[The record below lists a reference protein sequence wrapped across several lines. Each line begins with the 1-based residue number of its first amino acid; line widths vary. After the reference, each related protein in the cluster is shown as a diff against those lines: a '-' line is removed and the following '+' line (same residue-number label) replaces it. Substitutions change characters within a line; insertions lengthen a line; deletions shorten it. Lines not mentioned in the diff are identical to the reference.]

1 MASVE
6 PPISRSNRALEWFFD
21 AQSATNV
28 ALTILDVSLSY
39 LRRCFGLDLLGTVR
53 DLCCSPDGRWIA
65 LGFSSGLTSVLDVR
79 GGLLR
84 SHRRAHTSEI
94 YQVQLHACDFI
105 LYDYPESDWLELITW
120 CDSASPWRQHKG
132 DEVNVAPMPTSLTR
146 SACTIK
152 TACQHRTP
160 RLHWGERKHYTS
172 NNINRKWS
180 RCFQGSSENDVSWSF
195 DETVRPSLLII
206 IIRII
211 LF

>member
-1 MASVE
+1 MFWSGSARYRPWPLLQSWW
-6 PPISRSNRALEWFFD
+6 PLDRSW
-21 AQSATNV
+21 
-28 ALTILDVSLSY
+28 ILV
-39 LRRCFGLDLLGTVR
+39 
-53 DLCCSPDGRWIA
+53 
-65 LGFSSGLTSVLDVR
+65 
-79 GGLLR
+79 R
-84 SHRRAHTSEI
+84 SHFCVGRQRWVAPQPPASSYVWNLSGTTSC
-94 YQVQLHACDFI
+94 LWF
-105 LYDYPESDWLELITW
+105 YPDWHELITW